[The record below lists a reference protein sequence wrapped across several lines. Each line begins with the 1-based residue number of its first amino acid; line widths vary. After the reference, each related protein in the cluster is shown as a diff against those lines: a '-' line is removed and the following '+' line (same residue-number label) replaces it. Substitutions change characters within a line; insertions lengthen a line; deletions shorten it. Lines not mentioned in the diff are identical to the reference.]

1 VPDGKVR
8 LLSLQRWGQAMKKGN
23 EPVQGTGSK
32 TVHDKVTLFWNQR
45 KNKLSVP
52 LGTSSCATFQLA
64 PGHAKFNAFCAEADV
79 DYDDKQRH
87 PITADALQVASDNED
102 DNNIVESGS
111 DANDVDWSQNP
122 QMLISI

>member
-1 VPDGKVR
+1 MGTLKWKWSDDEGKKHKFLIPKSHCVPDGKVR
-8 LLSLQRWGQAMKKGN
+8 LLSPQRWGQAMKKGN
-23 EPVQGTGSK
+23 TPVQGTGSK

-79 DYDDKQRH
+79 DYNDKQRH
-87 PITADALQVASDNED
+87 PITADALQVASNK
-102 DNNIVESGS
+102 
-111 DANDVDWSQNP
+111 QR
-122 QMLISI
+122 